1 MPWPGT
7 ISVQTIAF
15 LRRFPELLILI
26 VMAVITVAFSLWL
39 GTPFV
44 VPDERIRIYL
54 GFRYAVPVAM
64 GGIFFALP
72 LLVRRQR
79 GDDIPSTAR
88 ELGWSAAFVGIFTAV
103 MWLHFHIKMW
113 VPLINPLRFDDL
125 YQAIDVALSPLIEV
139 MTAIRSFADS
149 HIAGVDQWYLAF
161 FMGMFFVSFSYH
173 IIWDR
178 DGFRRVYLATLVN
191 QSLGA
196 LSYLIAPAVGP
207 FLYGGGPNYMATAS
221 QTGMWE
227 AYNTLLANGPVWL
240 ESFGQSY
247 FNAGLAAMPSLHA
260 GAAWVFVWYAFAH
273 RTRLRWLYVP
283 LYAWILIEAVV
294 SKWHYVI
301 DLPAG
306 IALAAFSIW
315 IANRMLAGRRS
326 TAQAEKIAA

>member
-1 MPWPGT
+1 MGLLD
-7 ISVQTIAF
+7 F
-15 LRRFPELLILI
+15 FRRFPEFAVLVL
-26 VMAVITVAFSLWL
+26 MAVITVGFSYWL

-44 VPDERIRIYL
+44 IPDERIRIYL

-64 GGIFFALP
+64 AGIFFALP

-79 GDDIPSTAR
+79 GDDVPSLAR
-88 ELGWSAAFVGIFTAV
+88 ELGWSAAFVGIFTGV

-113 VPLINPLRFDDL
+113 VPLINPVRFDDA
-125 YQAIDVALSPLIEV
+125 YQRLDIALAPLIDV
-139 MTAIRSFADS
+139 MTATRSFVNDWFPAVDS
-149 HIAGVDQWYLAF
+149 WYLAI

-178 DGFRRVYLATLVN
+178 AGFRRVYLATMIN

-196 LSYLIAPAVGP
+196 LSYLVAPAVGP

-227 AYNTLLANGPVWL
+227 AYNALLANGPTWL
-240 ESFGQSY
+240 DQFGQSY

-273 RTRLRWLYVP
+273 KTRLRWI
-283 LYAWILIEAVV
+283 YAVAYCWILVEAVV

-315 IANRMLAGRRS
+315 IANKLLVRGA
-326 TAQAEKIAA
+326 TAESAP

>member
-1 MPWPGT
+1 MK
-7 ISVQTIAF
+7 ALHLF
-15 LRRFPELLILI
+15 RRFPELGVLI
-26 VMAVITVAFSLWL
+26 VMAAVTLGLSFWL

-54 GFRYAVPVAM
+54 GVRYAVPVAM
-64 GGIFFALP
+64 AGIFFALP
-72 LLVRRQR
+72 LLVRRRR
-79 GDDIPSTAR
+79 GAEVPSLAN
-88 ELGWSAAFVGIFTAV
+88 ELGWSAAFVIIFTGV

-113 VPLINPLRFDDL
+113 VPLINAARYDEL
-125 YQAIDVALSPLIEV
+125 YQRTDVALGALVEALS
-139 MTAIRSFADS
+139 AIRSFVHENFPA
-149 HIAGVDQWYLAF
+149 VDHWYLGF

-173 IIWDR
+173 ILWDR

-207 FLYGGGPNYMATAS
+207 FLYGGGPNRMATAS

-227 AYNTLLANGPVWL
+227 AYNTLIAQGPQWL
-240 ESFGQSY
+240 ETFGQSY

-273 RTRLRWLYVP
+273 RTRLKWLYVIA
-283 LYAWILIEAVV
+283 YSWILIEAVV

-306 IALAAFSIW
+306 ILLAALSIW
-315 IANRMLAGRRS
+315 IANRLLIRTPAAGSAGLA
-326 TAQAEKIAA
+326 A

>member
-1 MPWPGT
+1 MLD
-7 ISVQTIAF
+7 IIK
-15 LRRFPELLILI
+15 RFPELGVLIA
-26 VMAVITVAFSLWL
+26 MAVITVGFSLWL

-44 VPDERIRIYL
+44 IPDERIRIYL
-54 GFRYAVPVAM
+54 GVRYAVPVAM
-64 GGIFFALP
+64 AGIFFALP

-79 GDDIPSTAR
+79 GADVPSLAN
-88 ELGWSAAFVGIFTAV
+88 ELSWSAAFVAIFTGV

-125 YQAIDVALSPLIEV
+125 YQRIDLSLKPLIEV
-139 MTAIRSFADS
+139 MTAIRGFFAGHFDS
-149 HIAGVDQWYLAF
+149 VDHWYLGF
-161 FMGMFFVSFSYH
+161 FMAMFFISFSYH
-173 IIWDR
+173 ILWDR

-196 LSYLIAPAVGP
+196 LSYLIVPAVGP
-207 FLYGGGPNYMATAS
+207 FLYGGGTNRMATAS

-227 AYNTLLANGPVWL
+227 AYNTLLSHGPVWL

-260 GAAWVFVWYAFAH
+260 GAAWVFIWYAFAH
-273 RTRLRWLYVP
+273 KTRLKWLYVVA
-283 LYAWILIEAVV
+283 YSWILIEAVV

-306 IALAAFSIW
+306 IALAALGIW
-315 IANRMLAGRRS
+315 LANKMLPKPSAENSAGH
-326 TAQAEKIAA
+326 